1 MVLTEWLNT
10 INSYK
15 TNPSLALTI
24 LLSTHKHVFFYNV
37 IWLQY
42 VGFIQQIPTRII
54 DSSSSYDVLSIYLD
68 YKPAPSAFS

>member
-42 VGFIQQIPTRII
+42 VGFIQQIPN
-54 DSSSSYDVLSIYLD
+54 SYHRQFFELRCSVNL
-68 YKPAPSAFS
+68 P